1 MKRLLFRYRISRFLR
16 CAQTFMR
23 DSADENLAALTTASV
38 RWAASSRLLRKMPKP
53 ETMNLVSETEIEIR
67 RERFLSLLGNDAR
80 VDEVGA
86 FADLIALDLGALV
99 ALAELG
105 VKDGDE
111 LWVSWYAWRS
121 DARVNFGLLATLS
134 SLILE

>member
-23 DSADENLAALTTASV
+23 DSADENLVALTTASV

-105 VKDGDE
+105 VKDRDE
-111 LWVSWYAWRS
+111 LWVSWYVWRS